1 MELCLGT
8 VQFGMDYGVFNQ
20 RMPKRDDAIKCLEYA
35 VDHGIKAIDTAT
47 AYGEAEQVVGEFLA
61 KHENIKKDLFISTKM
76 LPNILDDYSSKDY
89 KTVIKQNLLNSLNR
103 MHRDYIDAY
112 LLHSARYAFR
122 DDILSALYEMKKDCL
137 AKKVGVSVYEP
148 EEAIACFKSGFVDF
162 IQLPYSILDH
172 RMKEAGVFDS
182 PLKGNCEIH
191 SRTAFVKGLV
201 KLDINEIPSY
211 LASAKPIIE
220 RFDRICRETGYSRIE
235 LAINYVKR
243 EKSISHLVI
252 GVRSISQLSEDINIF
267 NREIPQSVLN
277 KIDEEFS
284 GIDANIVVPSLW
296 KK

>member
-1 MELCLGT
+1 MKLCLGT
-8 VQFGMDYGVFNQ
+8 VQFGMDYGIFNQ
-20 RMPKRDDAIKCLEYA
+20 QRPNREDAVKCLEYA
-35 VDHGIKAIDTAT
+35 VSNGITAIDTAT
-47 AYGEAEQVVGEFLA
+47 AYGEAEQVVGDFLA
-61 KHENIKKDLFISTKM
+61 KNPTKKNDLFISTKM
-76 LPNILDDYSSKDY
+76 LPNILDDYESKDY
-89 KTVIKQNLLNSLNR
+89 KKIIRQNLQNSLKC

-122 DDILSALYEMKKDCL
+122 DDILTALYEMEKEGL

-148 EEAIACFKSGFVDF
+148 AEALACFKSKFVDF

-182 PLKGNCEIH
+182 QLKGTCEIH

-201 KLDINEIPSY
+201 KLNVNEIPDY
-211 LASAKPIIE
+211 LASAKPIIA
-220 RFDRICRETGYSRIE
+220 RLDKISKETGYSRIE

-243 EKSISHLVI
+243 EKNISHLVI
-252 GVRSISQLSEDINIF
+252 GVRNINQLSEDMKIF
-267 NREIPQSVLN
+267 NREIPQQVLN
-277 KIDEEFS
+277 KIDEEFA